1 VENPTRRRV
10 LAAGVTGAAL
20 GLLGSRTASASPD
33 DTTATTEPGTATG
46 TEPGTAP
53 TTEATTTTTLPPL
66 RPTADDIPLL
76 NFALSIELAARDLY
90 QDAIDA
96 GMKDDV
102 VTALNGNHRAYSD
115 ALRGRLGTQS
125 VGTRDEDLYRQYA
138 AQFQT
143 TDVKALAAPAY
154 ELESLLVA
162 THNDLLGRLRGTDGA
177 RLLAAILI
185 VEARHGT
192 VLADIGGKGDDF
204 DALLENTGSPLSP
217 VTSGS

>member
-1 VENPTRRRV
+1 MDNPTRRRV

-33 DTTATTEPGTATG
+33 DTTPT

-76 NFALSIELAARDLY
+76 NFALSLELAARDLY
-90 QDAIDA
+90 QDAINA

-102 VTALNGNHRAYSD
+102 VTALTNNHRAYSD
-115 ALRGRLGTQS
+115 ALRGRLGTQAVS
-125 VGTRDEDLYRQYA
+125 TRDEDLYRQYA

-143 TDVKALAAPAY
+143 ADVQALAAPAY

-162 THNDLLGRLRGTDGA
+162 THNDLLSRVRGTDGA

-204 DALLENTGSPLSP
+204 DALLETTATPLSP
-217 VTSGS
+217 VASGS